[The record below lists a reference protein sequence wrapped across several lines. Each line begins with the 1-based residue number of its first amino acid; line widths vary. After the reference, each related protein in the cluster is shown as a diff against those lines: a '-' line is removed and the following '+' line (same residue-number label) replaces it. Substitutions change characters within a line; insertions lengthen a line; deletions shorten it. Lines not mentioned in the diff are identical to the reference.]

1 MNTILMTHCLDP
13 KRLRQDDF
21 EGFLASRQR
30 ILLTKIE
37 TAMSKQI
44 IVLDPVVSED
54 VVEGKNS

>member
-1 MNTILMTHCLDP
+1 MTHCLDP